1 MSKKYIYILVASIFV
16 FSSCE
21 KIIDVK
27 LKDADPKI
35 VVEGQV
41 TNEVGNNFVLLTKTS
56 SFYSSEPSDKI
67 SGAIVEISDEIGNKF
82 ILDEVSPGLYNN
94 KFLAVVDN
102 QKYNLHVDTGTDI
115 LESFSETSSP
125 VKIDSIKIEINEF
138 GPKNKGGKGDE
149 ELHYKITTYFLD
161 KADEINYYRLRL
173 MINGEY
179 ISGFYVIDDTF
190 FNGKT
195 IPYNFGG
202 VVIEDGD
209 EVLVELLGID
219 EANYNYFYTLQRLD
233 GSGQDITPGNP
244 PTNIE
249 GDAIGIFGAS
259 TFDSFTEVFHVE
271 DWVNMLLFL

>member
-1 MSKKYIYILVASIFV
+1 MMSKKYIYILVASIFV

-271 DWVNMLLFL
+271 D